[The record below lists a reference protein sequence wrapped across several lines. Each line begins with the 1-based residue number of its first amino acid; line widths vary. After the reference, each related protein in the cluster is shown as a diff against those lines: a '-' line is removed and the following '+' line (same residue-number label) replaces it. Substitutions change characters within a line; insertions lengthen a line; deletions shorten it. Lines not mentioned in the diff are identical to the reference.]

1 MASIRF
7 IEESDYG
14 QDVLNLLG
22 EVSSLMDG
30 DKTYT
35 KTEINRILIHVK
47 VQAEKI
53 QQNMSGKDKMPY
65 FEGSS

>member
-14 QDVLNLLG
+14 QDVLQLLG

-30 DKTYT
+30 QMTYT
-35 KTEINRILIHVK
+35 EAKINVILINIRVR
-47 VQAEKI
+47 AEEI
-53 QQNMSGKDKMPY
+53 QHKMSGKDKMPY

>member
-14 QDVLNLLG
+14 QDVLRLLRV
-22 EVSSLMDG
+22 VSYLMDK

-35 KTEINRILIHVK
+35 DKEIDCALSGVR
-47 VQAEKI
+47 VQTKI
-53 QQNMSGKDKMPY
+53 IQHKMSGKKKMSY